1 MTTTED
7 NARKR
12 AIIIKCIKDG
22 VTPDRAIAERAGC
35 GISTVRHIR
44 AELLGKPYAD
54 KRRKKR

>member
-12 AIIIKCIKDG
+12 AIIIKCIKAG

-35 GISTVRHIR
+35 GISTVKHVK
-44 AELLGKPYAD
+44 AELAGRPYID
-54 KRRKKR
+54 KRRGKK